1 MRYIRTTSASVV
13 AWTNMLIAV
22 GCHDVIN
29 RWEGRFGG
37 HALLEVVSG
46 YDDAS
51 SKPNPD
57 R

>member
-1 MRYIRTTSASVV
+1 
-13 AWTNMLIAV
+13 MLIAV